1 MDEAKRILVIEDEMD
16 VLKMTVFRLKKAGY
30 DVLTADDGKK
40 GLETAEQERPDFIF
54 LDLNLPVM
62 DGYEVCRELKKD
74 EELKKIPVVILSASS
89 DGIKE
94 KSIEIGADD
103 YIIKPY
109 EPQELLNKIEKF
121 LG

>member
-40 GLETAEQERPDFIF
+40 GLETVEQERPDFIF

>member
-1 MDEAKRILVIEDEMD
+1 MKGPKRILVIEDEMD

-40 GLETAEQERPDFIF
+40 GLDTVEQERPDFIF

>member
-62 DGYEVCRELKKD
+62 HGYEVCRELKKD